1 MSKKKDDCME
11 KQPGWYNGQFLDE
24 VGFCCDFICRH
35 PMVCVGGKFFSKEGR
50 IHDEN
55 GIKKQIYEMLRPYL
69 KVGLA
74 KKCSNLLEM
83 LRMEAYKEN
92 LPVHEDRLHVANGTL
107 FVKGEFTEHKEF
119 CRNRLPVKY
128 NPDAPQPVTWLHF
141 LSELLED
148 EDILTLQEYLGYCLI
163 PTTRG
168 QTMMLLK
175 GNGGEGKSRIGV
187 VMQAML
193 GANLKNGSIAKVERS
208 PFARADLEHELVMVD
223 DDMKM
228 EALKSTHY
236 LKSLITA
243 EMPMDLERKGEQ
255 SYQGEMYVRFLAF
268 SNGDLESLYDHSD
281 GFYRRQLILSVKK
294 KPLDRE
300 DDPFLADKLV
310 AEVEG
315 IFLWCL
321 DGLRRLIANNYR
333 FSESNRTKDNLP
345 VHEDR
350 LHVANGTLFV
360 KGEFTEHKEF
370 CRNRLPVKYNPDAP
384 QPVTWLHFLS
394 ELLEDEDIL
403 TLQEYLGYCLIPT
416 TRGQTMMLLKGNG
429 GEGKSRIGV
438 VMQAMLGANLKN
450 GSIAK
455 VERSPFARADLEHEL
470 VMVDDD
476 MKMEALK
483 STHYLKSLITAE
495 MPMDLERK
503 GEQSYQGEMYVRFL
517 AFSNGDL
524 ESLYDHSDGFYRRQ
538 LILSVKKK
546 PLDREDDPFLADKL
560 VAEVDGIFLWCLDGL
575 RRLIANN
582 YRFSES
588 RRTKDNR
595 EQARR
600 DADNVLLFLR
610 SEGYIRLKADSTIT
624 SADLYAIYC
633 IWCNDNTYKPLAA
646 RTVSMT
652 LKKHADEFGLEHDN
666 HITNSLGKQVN
677 GFWGIEA
684 LISPGIL

>member
-1 MSKKKDDCME
+1 MSKKKYDCME
-11 KQPGWYNGQFLDE
+11 EQPGWYNGQFLDE

-255 SYQGEMYVRFLAF
+255 SYQGEMYVRFLSF

-333 FSESNRTKDNLP
+333 FSES
-345 VHEDR
+345 
-350 LHVANGTLFV
+350 
-360 KGEFTEHKEF
+360 
-370 CRNRLPVKYNPDAP
+370 
-384 QPVTWLHFLS
+384 S
-394 ELLEDEDIL
+394 
-403 TLQEYLGYCLIPT
+403 
-416 TRGQTMMLLKGNG
+416 
-429 GEGKSRIGV
+429 
-438 VMQAMLGANLKN
+438 
-450 GSIAK
+450 
-455 VERSPFARADLEHEL
+455 
-470 VMVDDD
+470 
-476 MKMEALK
+476 
-483 STHYLKSLITAE
+483 
-495 MPMDLERK
+495 
-503 GEQSYQGEMYVRFL
+503 
-517 AFSNGDL
+517 
-524 ESLYDHSDGFYRRQ
+524 
-538 LILSVKKK
+538 
-546 PLDREDDPFLADKL
+546 
-560 VAEVDGIFLWCLDGL
+560 
-575 RRLIANN
+575 
-582 YRFSES
+582 
-588 RRTKDNR
+588 RTKDNR

-666 HITNSLGKQVN
+666 HITNALGKQVN